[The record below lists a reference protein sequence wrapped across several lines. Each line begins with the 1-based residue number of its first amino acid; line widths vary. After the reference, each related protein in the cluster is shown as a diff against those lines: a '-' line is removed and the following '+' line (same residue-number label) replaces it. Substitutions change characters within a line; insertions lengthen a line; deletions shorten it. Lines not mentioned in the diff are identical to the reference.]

1 VRWKYQESISLRASV
16 KEKPLFEYK
25 MDLSSLSK
33 MDLSKI
39 PKNLLGILQDKELS
53 MAQKMVAFNMFVPN
67 LPATPE
73 HDQAYDDNLEVGR
86 KIKRLVDEGKIRIGG
101 FGKNFKIEVITN

>member
-1 VRWKYQESISLRASV
+1 
-16 KEKPLFEYK
+16 

-33 MDLSKI
+33 TDLSKL
-39 PKNLLGILQDKELS
+39 PKYLLGILQNKELS
-53 MAQKMVAFNMFVPN
+53 MAQKMVAFNMFLPN

-86 KIKRLVDEGKIRIGG
+86 KIKRLVDEGKINLK
-101 FGKNFKIEVITN
+101 FDKNFKLEVITN

>member
-1 VRWKYQESISLRASV
+1 
-16 KEKPLFEYK
+16 

-33 MDLSKI
+33 TDLSKL
-39 PKNLLGILQDKELS
+39 PKDLLGILQNKELS
-53 MAQKMVAFNMFVPN
+53 MAQKMVAFNMFIPN

-86 KIKRLVDEGKIRIGG
+86 KIKRLVDEGKISLK
-101 FGKNFKIEVITN
+101 FDKNFKIEVITN